1 MKYRIFTIPIHA
13 GEAATGELNRFLSTH
28 QIISVEHQFAQNGAN
43 SAWSICVSY
52 AGAEG
57 QGRPPSSAKK
67 AKIDYREVL
76 SKPDF
81 QVYAKLRAL
90 RKTLAERDGVPAY
103 ALFTNQQLADMVQ
116 QRVTTA
122 SGMREIPGI
131 GESKVTKYGDTFLD
145 ILQQEIPALI
155 ESRLGNTKDET

>member
-1 MKYRIFTIPIHA
+1 
-13 GEAATGELNRFLSTH
+13 
-28 QIISVEHQFAQNGAN
+28 VEHQFAQIGAN

-52 AGAEG
+52 VAND
-57 QGRPPSSAKK
+57 GRPSSSTKK

-76 SKPDF
+76 SKSDF

-90 RKTLAERDGVPAY
+90 RKTLADKEGVPAY

-122 SGMREIPGI
+122 SGMREITGI

-145 ILQQEIPALI
+145 ILLQEIPTLI
-155 ESRLGNTKDET
+155 DSRLGNKKDET

>member
-52 AGAEG
+52 VAKD
-57 QGRPPSSAKK
+57 GRPSSLAKK

-76 SKPDF
+76 KKPDF

-90 RKTLAERDGVPAY
+90 RKTLAEREGVPAY
-103 ALFTNQQLADMVQ
+103 ALFTNQQLAHMVQ
-116 QRVTTA
+116 QRVTSA
-122 SGMREIPGI
+122 AGMREIAGI
-131 GESKVTKYGDTFLD
+131 GESKVTKYGDAFLE

-155 ESRLGNTKDET
+155 DSRLGNNKDET